1 MLEDSYEPLSIEQKW
16 QSEWELKNQFK
27 PVESDK
33 QFSIVI
39 PPPNVTGS
47 LHMGHA
53 LEHSIIDVIVRIKR
67 LQGFETLWVPGT
79 DHAGIITQL
88 LVENELSEKGLSKED
103 VGRENFISKVWEWKE
118 KSGENISGQM
128 KKLGMSCDWSRE
140 RFTMDEGLSAAVR
153 QVFVTLYDSGFIYK
167 GSRMVNWDTKLMS
180 AVSDL
185 EVNLEEQTGK
195 LWSVKYKCGDEFITI
210 ATTRPETILADTAVA
225 VNPDDERYKSFIGK
239 TAIIPIV
246 NREVPIIADE
256 YVDKEFG
263 SGCVKITP
271 AHDFNDYEIGLKHDL
286 EVISCMKLDGTMS
299 DDDFMPEN
307 YKNLDRFE
315 ARDQIVNELSELG
328 FLVSADDHV
337 IQLPKGDRSKSILE
351 PMITDQWFV
360 KTKELADR
368 GIAEVENENMKF
380 IPKNWEKTYFEWMYN
395 IQDWCISRQIWWGH
409 QIPAWYD
416 EDGNIY
422 VATTESEVREKYK
435 LSDDLKL
442 SQDKDVLDTWFSSAL
457 WPFSTLGWPEES
469 TDLEKYYPTSLLVT
483 GFDIIFF
490 WVARMIM
497 MGLNFNDDVPFKDIL
512 IHGLVRDSKGRKMS
526 KSLKNTIDPLE
537 LSEKHG
543 ADALRFSLIEKAA
556 PGQDVPFDEEW
567 TIAAKKFGNKLWN
580 AAKFVHLYSPEEK
593 RTDEIKEIT
602 CPENVWIASRFDEV
616 LAEFNELF
624 EKYKISDA
632 YKLIYN
638 FVWSDLFDWYFEF
651 SKNLID
657 DEKTKD
663 ETMFVLRTIFLKSI
677 KILNPAMPHITE
689 EIWSTF
695 EDDLLINNTWPEVE
709 GKELNP
715 EANDVEN
722 LKEVISQIRNF
733 KATYQLKNKEIL
745 KLNSSKD
752 VSPWFTKQLEN
763 IGNIELNLN
772 SSEDKNKKQVV
783 FQSGNYEFYLLAED
797 YIDIDVEIKK
807 LDKKIEDLSK
817 TLAVSRSRLE
827 NEKFIKN
834 AKEELIEKEKQNVIE
849 VENEIKLLKQTRD
862 QFSV

>member
-315 ARDQIVNELSELG
+315 ARDQIVSELSELG

-469 TDLEKYYPTSLLVT
+469 TDLDKYYPTSLLVT

-663 ETMFVLRTIFLKSI
+663 ETMFVLRTTFLKSI

-763 IGNIELNLN
+763 IGNVELNLN
-772 SSEDKNKKQVV
+772 SPEDKDKKQVV

-827 NEKFIKN
+827 NDKFIKN

-849 VENEIKLLKQTRD
+849 VENEIELLKQTRD

>member
-422 VATTESEVREKYK
+422 VATSESEVRAKYK

-663 ETMFVLRTIFLKSI
+663 ETMFVLRTTFLKSI

-715 EANDVEN
+715 EVNDVEN

-745 KLNSSKD
+745 NLNLSKD

-763 IGNIELNLN
+763 IGNIKLNLN
-772 SSEDKNKKQVV
+772 STEDKNKKQVV

-849 VENEIKLLKQTRD
+849 VENEIELLKQTRD

>member
-225 VNPDDERYKSFIGK
+225 VNPDDDRYKSFIGK

-315 ARDQIVNELSELG
+315 ARDQIVSELSELG

-422 VATTESEVREKYK
+422 VATTESEVRAKYK

-469 TDLEKYYPTSLLVT
+469 TDLKKYYPTSLLVT

-663 ETMFVLRTIFLKSI
+663 ETMFVLRTTFLKSI

-715 EANDVEN
+715 EVNDVEN

-752 VSPWFTKQLEN
+752 VGPWFAKQLEN
-763 IGNIELNLN
+763 IGNVELNLN
-772 SSEDKNKKQVV
+772 SPEDKDKKQVV

-827 NEKFIKN
+827 NDKFIKN

-849 VENEIKLLKQTRD
+849 VENEIELLKQTRD

>member
-663 ETMFVLRTIFLKSI
+663 ETMFVLRTTFLKSI

-745 KLNSSKD
+745 NLNSSKD

-763 IGNIELNLN
+763 IGNIKLNLN
-772 SSEDKNKKQVV
+772 STEDKDKKQVV

-849 VENEIKLLKQTRD
+849 VENEIELLKQTRD

>member
-1 MLEDSYEPLSIEQKW
+1 
-16 QSEWELKNQFK
+16 
-27 PVESDK
+27 
-33 QFSIVI
+33 
-39 PPPNVTGS
+39 
-47 LHMGHA
+47 
-53 LEHSIIDVIVRIKR
+53 
-67 LQGFETLWVPGT
+67 
-79 DHAGIITQL
+79 
-88 LVENELSEKGLSKED
+88 
-103 VGRENFISKVWEWKE
+103 
-118 KSGENISGQM
+118 
-128 KKLGMSCDWSRE
+128 
-140 RFTMDEGLSAAVR
+140 MDEGLSAAVR

-416 EDGNIY
+416 EEGNIY
-422 VATTESEVREKYK
+422 VATTESEVRAKYE

-593 RTDEIKEIT
+593 RTDEIKKIT
-602 CPENVWIASRFDEV
+602 CPENVWITSRFDEV

-663 ETMFVLRTIFLKSI
+663 ETMFVLRTTFLKSI

-763 IGNIELNLN
+763 IGNVELNLN
-772 SSEDKNKKQVV
+772 SPEDKNKKQVV

-849 VENEIKLLKQTRD
+849 VENEIELLKQTRD

>member
-469 TDLEKYYPTSLLVT
+469 TDLDKYYPTSLLVT

-602 CPENVWIASRFDEV
+602 CPENVWILSRFDEV

-663 ETMFVLRTIFLKSI
+663 ETMFVLRTTFLKSI

-763 IGNIELNLN
+763 IGNVELNLN
-772 SSEDKNKKQVV
+772 SPEDKDKKQVV

-827 NEKFIKN
+827 NDKFIKN

-849 VENEIKLLKQTRD
+849 VENEIELLKQTRD

>member
-1 MLEDSYEPLSIEQKW
+1 M
-16 QSEWELKNQFK
+16 
-27 PVESDK
+27 
-33 QFSIVI
+33 
-39 PPPNVTGS
+39 
-47 LHMGHA
+47 
-53 LEHSIIDVIVRIKR
+53 
-67 LQGFETLWVPGT
+67 
-79 DHAGIITQL
+79 
-88 LVENELSEKGLSKED
+88 
-103 VGRENFISKVWEWKE
+103 
-118 KSGENISGQM
+118 
-128 KKLGMSCDWSRE
+128 
-140 RFTMDEGLSAAVR
+140 
-153 QVFVTLYDSGFIYK
+153 
-167 GSRMVNWDTKLMS
+167 
-180 AVSDL
+180 
-185 EVNLEEQTGK
+185 
-195 LWSVKYKCGDEFITI
+195 
-210 ATTRPETILADTAVA
+210 
-225 VNPDDERYKSFIGK
+225 
-239 TAIIPIV
+239 
-246 NREVPIIADE
+246 
-256 YVDKEFG
+256 
-263 SGCVKITP
+263 
-271 AHDFNDYEIGLKHDL
+271 KHDL
-286 EVISCMKLDGTMS
+286 EVISCMKLNGTMS

-422 VATTESEVREKYK
+422 VATTESEVRAKYK

-593 RTDEIKEIT
+593 RTDEIKKIT
-602 CPENVWIASRFDEV
+602 CPENVWITSRFDEV

-663 ETMFVLRTIFLKSI
+663 ETMFVLRTTFLKSI

-695 EDDLLINNTWPEVE
+695 EDDLLINNTWPEVDS
-709 GKELNP
+709 KELNP

-763 IGNIELNLN
+763 IGNVELNLN
-772 SSEDKNKKQVV
+772 SPEDKDKKQVV

-849 VENEIKLLKQTRD
+849 VENEIELLKQTRD